1 MRFLKVNLLCNSASH
16 RVNRNV
22 LNVRCHTR
30 TFGCNMFYSFV
41 LIVDFT
47 KNVIQRL
54 TAQEKGVRYARV
66 APGNV
71 AH

>member
-1 MRFLKVNLLCNSASH
+1 MCDV
-16 RVNRNV
+16 
-22 LNVRCHTR
+22 VRK
-30 TFGCNMFYSFV
+30 TFGYTMFYSFV

-54 TAQEKGVRYARV
+54 TALEKGDRYARV